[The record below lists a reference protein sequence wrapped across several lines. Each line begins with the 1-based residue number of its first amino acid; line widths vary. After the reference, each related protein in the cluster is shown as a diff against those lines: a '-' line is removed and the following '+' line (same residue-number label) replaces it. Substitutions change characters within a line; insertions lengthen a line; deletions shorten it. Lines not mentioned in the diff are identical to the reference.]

1 MRQPPLRL
9 LKHSISIIGNER
21 QSHGFKRVMQAS
33 ACKGWMPCHSSPFDN
48 FHPKIVQAEA
58 RITLTL
64 TQS

>member
-21 QSHGFKRVMQAS
+21 QSHGFQRVMQAS
-33 ACKGWMPCHSSPFDN
+33 ACKGWTPCFNLHPDD
-48 FHPKIVQAEA
+48 FHPKTLHAEA